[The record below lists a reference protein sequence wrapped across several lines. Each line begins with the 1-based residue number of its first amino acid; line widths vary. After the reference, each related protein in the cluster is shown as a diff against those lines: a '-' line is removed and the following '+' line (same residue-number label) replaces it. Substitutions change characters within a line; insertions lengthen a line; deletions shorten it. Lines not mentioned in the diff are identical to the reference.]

1 MPAIEERKL
10 FHLDHFLENSFD
22 SNELILFIEEH
33 CDRDVIAE
41 LPSGAVSH
49 RSLIHGAVRLLY
61 RRGQID
67 QSLITALGRARPG
80 RCAELT
86 QIAERMAIPKVDE
99 TELKTSVWR
108 PGSGKEASIRLKCVE
123 RLEQQ
128 LLLREGELDDE
139 KRAQVE
145 ANIDA
150 CTRQLRRSPAV
161 GAGSVVAGARL
172 EREIGSG
179 NFGRVWRAKRIDNGN
194 TVATKVFNSEHL
206 AERLMLWRFRRSVRA
221 MEMLKKTRDVPD
233 SVPKLVCVSE
243 DTLAF
248 SMTYVSGGTLE
259 HIERRGWTLGTK
271 LSVFAEI
278 CRAVDFAHQAGIIHR
293 DIKPANVLVD
303 SGGSPVL
310 VDYDIADIRFV
321 THVVEEGGLGTPVF
335 AAPEQLDGSRA
346 ADRRSDIYSLGRLL
360 HYMLLERAPRVSFEK
375 DPRLAN
381 LRSFPAALVAIVRK
395 ATQFDPLL
403 RYPSVQVLLAD
414 LARCQTSVAAMRAHA
429 LAARRWVRSNAA
441 VLAVFCTISGASMG
455 IAVLQSDVARLEAEK
470 AASATARVEDA
481 RRLQRMVDDSQQ
493 QVQQA
498 IERLAFLSGELK
510 NLRLSAKGSV
520 GEAKDLIR
528 RAAEIGLEMGL
539 VHQDLDAALSS
550 LEERERELAEVL
562 NGDEA
567 LPWGT
572 DGATRKIVASAV
584 VRAVAD
590 GLGGGSASTLPPLT
604 APVAPDAPEDAVDE
618 ARKAGGEVS
627 VPVKTRKKDPYETI
641 RQTLDRKGRPGMK
654 ECFRGRFDN
663 MQRPVTLLLTIGA
676 DGRLLNMVPDPPT
689 TAAVKDCLNSALTGL
704 KFTVDKREEVEYDLG

>member
-41 LPSGAVSH
+41 LPIGAVSH

-80 RCAELT
+80 RCADLT

-179 NFGRVWRAKRIDNGN
+179 NFGRVWRAKRIDDGN

-221 MEMLKKTRDVPD
+221 MELLGKTRGVPD
-233 SVPKLVCVSE
+233 SVPKFIAASE

-259 HIERRGWTLGTK
+259 HIERRGWTLATK

-293 DIKPANVLVD
+293 DIKPANVLMD

-346 ADRRSDIYSLGRLL
+346 ADRRSDVYSLGRLL

-381 LRSFPAALVAIVRK
+381 LRSFPAALVAIVRQ

-414 LARCQTSVAAMRAHA
+414 LARCQTKLAAMRAHA
-429 LAARRWVRSNAA
+429 LAARRWVRGNAA
-441 VLAVFCTISGASMG
+441 VLAVFCTVSGASMS
-455 IAVLQSDVARLEAEK
+455 IAVLQSNIARLEAEK
-470 AASATARVEDA
+470 AASVTARFQDAQRLQLRVEDS
-481 RRLQRMVDDSQQ
+481 QR
-493 QVQQA
+493 QVQEA
-498 IERLAFLSGELK
+498 VARLASLSTELRG
-510 NLRLSAKGSV
+510 LSLSAKERV
-520 GEAKDLIR
+520 GEANALIG
-528 RAAEIGLEMGL
+528 RAAEIGLEMER
-539 VHQDLDAALSS
+539 VHQDLNAAMST

-562 NGDEA
+562 NTDGA
-567 LPWGT
+567 LRPGT
-572 DGATRKIVASAV
+572 DGGARKVLASAMVPAVRHERGETASTALPAGPVAS
-584 VRAVAD
+584 D
-590 GLGGGSASTLPPLT
+590 
-604 APVAPDAPEDAVDE
+604 APDGGVKNE
-618 ARKAGGEVS
+618 ARKAGAGVD
-627 VPVKTRKKDPYETI
+627 VPAKARDDTYAAIRRTI
-641 RQTLDRKGRPGMK
+641 DLKRRSEMN
-654 ECFRGRFDN
+654 ECFQGRFDDL
-663 MQRPVTLLLTIGA
+663 QRPVRLLLTIGA
-676 DGRLLNMVPDPPT
+676 DGRLRKMVPVIPI
-689 TAAVKDCLNSALTGL
+689 TAAVEGCLKDALVDL
-704 KFTVDKREEVEYDLG
+704 KFKVDKREEVEYELV